1 MFHLV
6 ESFSSLESDFSPP
19 EPVPVEVGEAVDDDG
34 HRQHDGEG
42 AEDGAEAA
50 DHFTHSG
57 HRSYRAYD
65 QENSCY
71 SLIFSA
77 CNQTHYTDLHEE
89 TYDNLMTYLLLDII
103 WFLLVT

>member
-6 ESFSSLESDFSPP
+6 ESFSSLESDLSPP
-19 EPVPVEVGEAVDDDG
+19 ESVPVEVGEAVDDDG

-50 DHFTHSG
+50 NYFTHSG

-65 QENSCY
+65 QEKVVTVWS
-71 SLIFSA
+71 F
-77 CNQTHYTDLHEE
+77 LHVTKPLQQES
-89 TYDNLMTYLLLDII
+89 YDYLMTYLLLDMI
-103 WFLLVT
+103 WF